1 MSESFDKKK
10 HSVSLIN
17 REELALDGV
26 SDVGA
31 FNEQEV
37 NAVTDWGDILIRGN
51 GLHIEALDLE
61 TGVLRINGHISAI
74 VYNDRIV
81 SKGILRRLLS

>member
-37 NAVTDWGDILIRGN
+37 NAVTDWGDILIRGSD
-51 GLHIEALDLE
+51 LHIEALDLE
-61 TGVLRINGHISAI
+61 TGVLRIKGHISAI